1 MLQTSLGGDYMKGF
15 QILYDIEIVRE
26 LLGMTNEDIANEIGV
41 SRMTLNRW
49 KGDESKIP
57 YAKLAAFYSMA
68 FKKRIR
74 LNKIKEQL
82 YREDYADDLHVILFH
97 GAKTQIEGNLNIE
110 KSKKNNDFGPGFYC
124 GESLEQSA
132 MFVSNYPE
140 SSLYIVNFRK
150 DGLKAKIFGVN
161 REWMLT
167 IAYFRGRL
175 GEFENSKVISEL
187 IESIKGID
195 YIIAP
200 IADNRIFEIIDSFI
214 DGEITDVQCQ
224 HCLSATNLGNQY
236 VFVTQKALNQ
246 VELLAHCFL
255 AQEEKEYYLKSRKE
269 SVEMNRDKVKIAR
282 KQYRGKGKYIE
293 EILQ

>member
-1 MLQTSLGGDYMKGF
+1 MKEF
-15 QILYDIEIVRE
+15 QVWRDIEVVRE
-26 LLGMTNEDIANEIGV
+26 LLGMTLEEFANELGV

-49 KGDESKIP
+49 KEDESNISN
-57 YAKLAAFYSMA
+57 AKLSVFYNMA

-82 YREDYADDLHVILFH
+82 YREDYSDESHVILFH
-97 GAKTQIEGNLNIE
+97 GAKTHIDGELDIE
-110 KSKKNNDFGPGFYC
+110 KARKNNDFGKGFYC
-124 GESLEQSA
+124 GENLAQSA

-140 SSLYIVNFRK
+140 SSLYILNFQK
-150 DGLKAKIFGVN
+150 DGLKSKIFGVS
-161 REWMLT
+161 REWMLM

-175 GEFENSKVISEL
+175 KEFEGSKMISEL
-187 IESIKGID
+187 VESIKGID

-200 IADNRIFEIIDSFI
+200 IADNRMFEIIDSFI

-246 VELLAHCFL
+246 VEILEHCYL
-255 AQEEKEYYLKSRKE
+255 AQEEKDYYLQSRKE
-269 SVEMNRDKVKIAR
+269 FVEVNRDKVKIAR
-282 KQYRGKGKYIE
+282 KQYRGQGQYIE